1 MRRRAFITLL
11 GGAAAARPSMP
22 KNARAASTRS
32 SSTAPNT
39 TTSCRRCA
47 WTSHA
52 ADAFRSLALTL
63 DRKATL
69 SGFYRR
75 IDYPQHGVV

>member
-1 MRRRAFITLL
+1 
-11 GGAAAARPSMP
+11 MP
-22 KNARAASTRS
+22 KDARAASTRS

-47 WTSHA
+47 RAPWTSHA
-52 ADAFRSLALTL
+52 ADAFRYLALTL
-63 DRKATL
+63 DRRATL

-75 IDYPQHGVV
+75 IEYSKHGVV